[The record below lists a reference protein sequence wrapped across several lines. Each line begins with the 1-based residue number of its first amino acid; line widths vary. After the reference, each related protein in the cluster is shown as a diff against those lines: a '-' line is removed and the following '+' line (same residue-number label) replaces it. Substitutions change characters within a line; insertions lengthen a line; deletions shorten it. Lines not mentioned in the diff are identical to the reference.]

1 LEGLLR
7 PLAAG
12 AVAAAERRII
22 SAGGAVTEVLYA
34 LGREAE
40 IVGVDSTSQH
50 PAEALR
56 TKANVGYLRALGAEG
71 VLSLKPNLVIATD
84 GAGPPD
90 VLRIIES
97 AGVTLVRVPDEPT
110 PDGVLRRIAV
120 VAQAVEADATAL
132 AGSVAAGFERL
143 AADRDR
149 VTTRKRVLFI
159 LSLQNGRALVGG
171 RGTTADG
178 MIALAGA
185 DNAAALAGVEGWK
198 PLSDEG
204 VVRAAPEVVLM
215 MERSGP
221 ASAADPFAL
230 PAFASTPA
238 GRSRTLV
245 AMNGL
250 YLLGFGPRTPQAARD
265 LLAALYPES
274 GVAGGTGR

>member
-1 LEGLLR
+1 VTLPRPSRRSLLIALATPALDGMLR
-7 PLAAG
+7 PLDAG
-12 AVAAAERRII
+12 AVAGERRIV

-34 LGREAE
+34 IGREAE

-97 AGVTLVRVPDEPT
+97 AGVALVRVPDEPT

-132 AGSVAAGFERL
+132 ADSVAAGFERL
-143 AADRDR
+143 AAARDR
-149 VTTRKRVLFI
+149 VKARKRVLFI

-185 DNAAALAGVEGWK
+185 PTTRQPWPESRAGS
-198 PLSDEG
+198 PCPM
-204 VVRAAPEVVLM
+204 RAPC
-215 MERSGP
+215 
-221 ASAADPFAL
+221 
-230 PAFASTPA
+230 
-238 GRSRTLV
+238 
-245 AMNGL
+245 
-250 YLLGFGPRTPQAARD
+250 GPRPR
-265 LLAALYPES
+265 S
-274 GVAGGTGR
+274 C